1 MENELCRSRT
11 TRWAD
16 VEAEEDDLDMSLP
29 VDRVSEM
36 NISTSWSTDNDR
48 SDSKKKMN
56 THISSHGTNS
66 STGGFGSGRHNKRM
80 INLPREAPFIAKVTN
95 LDYSLQLQDIQ
106 KFFKSNGIED
116 IKVKLPMRGGSNEGV
131 ATIEFGNFDDFSRSV
146 NNLDG
151 LCIGSRN
158 IRVNAV
164 PQKNR
169 MDDGRSGSRG
179 GGGISRGGGN
189 SSGTG
194 ASYSSGGSM
203 GGSQGGGF
211 GSGGMR
217 GGKNQSNRDPSPD
230 FTIVRRMNP
239 AKTEESSLKDGQ
251 STGNSSSSSSGPK
264 PSSSGP
270 KDSSF
275 EKNKTGPK
283 GRTGSTPDQSSSSSS
298 TQHETSNASSKTAGA
313 CDTDRV
319 GAGGNRRWNL
329 GASKEREKSRFKQSA
344 NESGQFRT
352 VKGGGKGG
360 GFMGRDVGGGGSGRR
375 DGTDTRRGG
384 KGGGYQGSG
393 EGGTGNY
400 VNKGGS
406 GGGNSS
412 HNNGG
417 GSGTSSSS
425 SGANMSESRSS
436 AGSKSKVSSYRGVS
450 SNVNIETR
458 NRFAAL
464 GEN

>member
-29 VDRVSEM
+29 VDRMSEM

-48 SDSKKKMN
+48 SDSKRKTN
-56 THISSHGTNS
+56 THTSSHGANS
-66 STGGFGSGRHNKRM
+66 GTGGFGSGRHNKRM
-80 INLPREAPFIAKVTN
+80 VNLPREAPFIAKVTN

-131 ATIEFGNFDDFSRSV
+131 ATVEFGNFDDFSKSV
-146 NNLDG
+146 NSLDG

-179 GGGISRGGGN
+179 GGGISRGGGG
-189 SSGTG
+189 SGGAGTG
-194 ASYSSGGSM
+194 YSSGGSM

-239 AKTEESSLKDGQ
+239 AKAEESSLKGGQ
-251 STGNSSSSSSGPK
+251 SAGNSSSSSSSGPK

-275 EKNKTGPK
+275 EKNKTVPK
-283 GRTGSTPDQSSSSSS
+283 GRTGSAPDQSSSSSN
-298 TQHETSNASSKTAGA
+298 TQHETSNANSKTAGA
-313 CDTDRV
+313 CDTERV

-329 GASKEREKSRFKQSA
+329 GASKERERSRYKQSA

-352 VKGGGKGG
+352 VRGGGKGG

-375 DGTDTRRGG
+375 DGADTRRGG

-393 EGGTGNY
+393 EGGTGNNY

-406 GGGNSS
+406 GGGNSG
-412 HNNGG
+412 HN
-417 GSGTSSSS
+417 S
-425 SGANMSESRSS
+425 SGGANVSESRSS
-436 AGSKSKVSSYRGVS
+436 AGSKSKVSSYRGLS